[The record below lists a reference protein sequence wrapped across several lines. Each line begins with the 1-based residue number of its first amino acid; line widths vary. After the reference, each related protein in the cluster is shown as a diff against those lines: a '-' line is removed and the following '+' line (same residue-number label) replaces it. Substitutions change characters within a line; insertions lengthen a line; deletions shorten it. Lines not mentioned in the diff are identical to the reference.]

1 MNNFDTAAAE
11 WDSHPHR
18 VALARFVGETI
29 LQTKRL
35 TSETR
40 LLDYGCGTG
49 LLGLYLLPHVKH
61 VTGIDTSP
69 GMLDVLREKITQSE
83 IPNMEVRLL
92 DLQDQLQEQ
101 DAFLASPN
109 SFDAVTMN
117 MVLHHVK
124 ETGFLLRNLKTL
136 LSPGRTLFI
145 TDLETE
151 PGTFHGEEAESVFH
165 HGFDQQ
171 ELCEQLSEAG
181 FKPLEIR
188 TVRTIEKDHADGT
201 VGNYDIFLAVAEA

>member
-29 LQTKRL
+29 LQTERL
-35 TSETR
+35 TPEAR

-92 DLQDQLQEQ
+92 DLQEQ
-101 DAFLASPN
+101 DTSLASSN

-124 ETGFLLRNLKTL
+124 ETGSLLRNLKTL

-145 TDLETE
+145 TDLNTE
-151 PGTFHGEEAESVFH
+151 PGTFHGEEAEGVFH

-171 ELCEQLSEAG
+171 ELREQLSEAG